1 MKVYSSDSSLIQGQ
15 KIKKG
20 NQFIHVIKPCRLDE
34 GIISLSDLNLEVQ
47 LEGDLTWFIPASGSG
62 SRMFQL
68 LHDYL
73 NDLIVSRELEIF
85 ISNLN
90 LFPFFDMLPD
100 QLKSC
105 STHNQEQL
113 LELIK
118 FVLFENGLNFGSLPK
133 GLIPFHRT
141 HKGFTTSFQDQIE
154 QGQLIFTGP
163 TQFHFTIQENYQ
175 SQIEQNINE
184 SEKEKDSSVTFSY
197 QSPETNSYVFDSQLN
212 LAFDNHSSPL
222 KRPSGHGALLRNLNE
237 VQSDYILI
245 KNIDNVQHLSKSKL
259 TLNYWNDLIKLTQ
272 VIKNQLFELYKN
284 PKLEVLLELNQKYHF
299 TSKENLEMLVGDEQ
313 IQTFINRPIRVC
325 GMVKNSGQPGGGP
338 FWVEKNGVVS
348 KQIVEKAQIAPTL
361 SQQQIVE
368 QSSHF
373 NPVMIVASVKDY
385 QGVKF
390 NLTDFKDDESYFIV
404 QKRHEGKDVQF
415 IENPGLWNGSM
426 AHWISVFVEIPAETF
441 SPVKTV
447 LDLLDESHQ
456 A

>member
-1 MKVYSSDSSLIQGQ
+1 M
-15 KIKKG
+15 
-20 NQFIHVIKPCRLDE
+20 
-34 GIISLSDLNLEVQ
+34 
-47 LEGDLTWFIPASGSG
+47 
-62 SRMFQL
+62 
-68 LHDYL
+68 
-73 NDLIVSRELEIF
+73 
-85 ISNLN
+85 
-90 LFPFFDMLPD
+90 
-100 QLKSC
+100 
-105 STHNQEQL
+105 
-113 LELIK
+113 
-118 FVLFENGLNFGSLPK
+118 FEN
-133 GLIPFHRT
+133 
-141 HKGFTTSFQDQIE
+141 D
-154 QGQLIFTGP
+154 
-163 TQFHFTIQENYQ
+163 
-175 SQIEQNINE
+175 
-184 SEKEKDSSVTFSY
+184 
-197 QSPETNSYVFDSQLN
+197 
-212 LAFDNHSSPL
+212 SSPL
-222 KRPSGHGALLRNLNE
+222 KRPSGHGALIHNLNE

-245 KNIDNVQHLSKSKL
+245 KNIDNVQYLSKSKL

-272 VIKNQLFELYKN
+272 VIKNQLSELCKN

-338 FWVEKNGVVS
+338 FWVEKNGVIS
-348 KQIVEKAQIAPTL
+348 KQIVEKSQIAPTL

-373 NPVMIVASVKDY
+373 NPVMIVASVKDF

-390 NLTDFKDDESYFIV
+390 NLIDFKDDESYFIV
-404 QKRHEGKDVQF
+404 QKRYEGRDVQF